1 METLSKSSRGSSRR
15 KNLPLPSK
23 GGDSLDLLSSLTNSI
38 ETDRKSQKSN
48 SKKSSASRKK
58 LPLPRHGYY
67 PCTTPLIVFYNNLK
81 SEMDSADLL
90 SNFLEPSSENILE
103 NKKKLAPKFGRNLTE
118 EGSEMEL
125 LERLSNISSHSNKSK
140 RNLPRPSEMKHSA
153 HDDLLS
159 LITTITLNFLVLHYL
174 FRATLLVLLY

>member
-1 METLSKSSRGSSRR
+1 M
-15 KNLPLPSK
+15 N
-23 GGDSLDLLSSLTNSI
+23 
-38 ETDRKSQKSN
+38 
-48 SKKSSASRKK
+48 
-58 LPLPRHGYY
+58 
-67 PCTTPLIVFYNNLK
+67 
-81 SEMDSADLL
+81 SADLL

-159 LITTITLNFLVLHYL
+159 LIQNTDNGQMHESGDGETQSENIVYDPVDSEDVDEGRFNYFFNFH
-174 FRATLLVLLY
+174 F